1 MHPSHP
7 SPDGLSFNTMF
18 KLFLKRQL
26 LNKLKDEI
34 GETQLCVNQGWQV
47 NLWAENQKFIFL
59 KFKLI
64 IFCKIYQ
71 GPLRKSFTINESSI
85 IQLLSGIVCAVSDIW
100 MILMEI
106 CLIHLKALH
115 NTFSYGKSV
124 TYIDG
129 SFAGLLSTEVW
140 LSQIKR
146 QEQSD
151 SIEWG
156 LYFNAWWKCL
166 K

>member
-71 GPLRKSFTINESSI
+71 ARSI
-85 IQLLSGIVCAVSDIW
+85 TEV
-100 MILMEI
+100 
-106 CLIHLKALH
+106 LH
-115 NTFSYGKSV
+115 NKREQYYPATQWNCLCSIWHLNDTYGNLCDTFTSLTQYFFIWEIGDIYRQSPGK
-124 TYIDG
+124 TPD
-129 SFAGLLSTEVW
+129 
-140 LSQIKR
+140 IKT
-146 QEQSD
+146 
-151 SIEWG
+151 
-156 LYFNAWWKCL
+156 
-166 K
+166 